1 MMALTKIF
9 VIAALLVSLA
19 FEICV
24 LVSNLNRARSE
35 EKEFRTK
42 VEWISS
48 LTPEELE
55 QHEKLCA
62 SFRKFVSKK
71 ESRECAEDCAN
82 HTD

>member
-9 VIAALLVSLA
+9 VIAALFVSLA

-24 LVSNLNRARSE
+24 LVSSRNRARSE

-71 ESRECAEDCAN
+71 ESRERSEDCAN
-82 HTD
+82 DAD